1 MNMLHA
7 PLASRPI
14 LGKGLCEMKAPEK
27 TRTESEVAAEA
38 EAAPEVAAEAEAA
51 PEAAAAPSGMDSQQ
65 VELAATVEALLFAAD
80 RPLTEQK
87 LSQLGELGGVRNVRR
102 AVAALNQRYER
113 AGSVFRI
120 VQIAGGYQMQTLPE
134 YNDVV
139 ARLLT
144 ARREA
149 RLSQAAMETL
159 AIVAYR
165 QPVLRAEVEAI
176 RGVACGE
183 VLRGLMEKNLVRIAG
198 RAQEIG
204 RPLLYGTTGHF
215 LEVFGLPG
223 LEDLPNVEQLR
234 MPAPESGK
242 DEPGK
247 EAPPGDDADSQPG
260 EGNQDT
266 TGPC

>member
-7 PLASRPI
+7 PLACRPI
-14 LGKGLCEMKAPEK
+14 LGKGFCEMKSSEK
-27 TRTESEVAAEA
+27 AGAAS
-38 EAAPEVAAEAEAA
+38 EAAANTDAA
-51 PEAAAAPSGMDSQQ
+51 PEAAAGEAQSQQ
-65 VELAATVEALLFAAD
+65 AELAATVETLLFASD
-80 RPLTEQK
+80 KPLAEQK

-102 AVAALNQRYER
+102 AVDDLNRRYEQVG
-113 AGSVFRI
+113 AVFRI

-139 ARLLT
+139 ARLAT
-144 ARREA
+144 ARRDT

-165 QPVLRAEVEAI
+165 QPVLRADVEAI

-183 VLRGLMEKNLVRIAG
+183 VLRGLMEKDLVRIAG

-204 RPLLYGTTGHF
+204 RPLLYGTTGRF
-215 LEVFGLPG
+215 LEVFGLGG

-234 MPAPESGK
+234 MPGK
-242 DEPGK
+242 RDE
-247 EAPPGDDADSQPG
+247 EDPPDEEDAQAEETGSDDQEPDPD
-260 EGNQDT
+260 DT
-266 TGPC
+266 ASD

>member
-7 PLASRPI
+7 PLACRPI
-14 LGKGLCEMKAPEK
+14 LGKGSCEMKSSEK
-27 TRTESEVAAEA
+27 A
-38 EAAPEVAAEAEAA
+38 EAAASETP
-51 PEAAAAPSGMDSQQ
+51 SQQ
-65 VELAATVEALLFAAD
+65 AELAATVETLLFASD
-80 RPLTEQK
+80 KPLTEQK

-102 AVAALNQRYER
+102 AVDDLNRRYEQIG
-113 AGSVFRI
+113 AVFRI

-139 ARLLT
+139 ARLAS
-144 ARREA
+144 ARRDT

-165 QPVLRAEVEAI
+165 QPVLRADVEAI

-183 VLRGLMEKNLVRIAG
+183 VLRGLMEKDLVRIAG

-204 RPLLYGTTGHF
+204 RPLLYGTTGRF
-215 LEVFGLPG
+215 LEVFGLRG

-234 MPAPESGK
+234 MPGTREEENPP
-242 DEPGK
+242 DEEDAQAEETGS
-247 EAPPGDDADSQPG
+247 DDQEPDPDDTDS
-260 EGNQDT
+260 D
-266 TGPC
+266 